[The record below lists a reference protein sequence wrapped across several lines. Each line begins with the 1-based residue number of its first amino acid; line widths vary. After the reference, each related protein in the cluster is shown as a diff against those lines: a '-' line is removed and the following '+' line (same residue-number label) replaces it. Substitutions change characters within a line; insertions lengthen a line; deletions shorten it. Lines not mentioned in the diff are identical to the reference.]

1 MFKNTTE
8 HISATLLH
16 HVYLK
21 LLAVSAIDTSGI
33 SLFKELKATL
43 EKKGVEVR
51 IFNSEIYFD
60 LFTHLNRYVSNLNS
74 D

>member
-1 MFKNTTE
+1 
-8 HISATLLH
+8 
-16 HVYLK
+16 
-21 LLAVSAIDTSGI
+21 VSAIDTSGI

-60 LFTHLNRYVSNLNS
+60 LFTIDMS
-74 D
+74 

>member
-1 MFKNTTE
+1 MFKHTTE
-8 HISATLLH
+8 HISATFLH